1 MAMVNYIKNCFCIRL
16 KDLPEDLYDAV
27 AYSIF
32 SVGAEIHR
40 TGAVITPESLKLYM
54 GEFPTEIEDML
65 KEIYNRAIENNVDL
79 IVFY

>member
-1 MAMVNYIKNCFCIRL
+1 MTTKKCLYIKL

-32 SVGAEIHR
+32 PVGSEIHR

-54 GEFPTEIEDML
+54 GEFPKEIEDML
-65 KEIYNRAIENNVDL
+65 KEIYNRAIGNNADL
-79 IVFY
+79 IVFS